1 MLTIGDLAKATGANI
16 STIRHYERVGLL
28 SPPQR
33 TDGNQRRYRQ
43 EDRARLSFI
52 TRSRDLGLSIDAI
65 RDILLLAAPGAMS
78 ATEADRIIEEQLS
91 VIRTKITQLQTLE
104 GELRRLSAQAG
115 NNRDGYDALVRR
127 LACDEVTT

>member
-28 SPPQR
+28 SPPKR
-33 TDGNQRRYRQ
+33 TDGNQRRYSQ

-65 RDILLLAAPGAMS
+65 RDILQLAAPGAMS

-104 GELRRLSAQAG
+104 DELRRLSVQDAT
-115 NNRDGYDALVRR
+115 NRDGADGLVAL
-127 LACDEVTT
+127 LAATEVST